1 MEEFKKTDTAKKLEQ
16 AFPDAK
22 LIDVVEEDK

>member
-22 LIDVVEEDK
+22 LIDVVEEN